1 MNASPEYVYLVW
13 TGYEDVE
20 AVFRHPEDAER
31 CVCVCVCVCDYI
43 RDHPTYRGKLR
54 TRSDFSIIRM
64 ELK

>member
-1 MNASPEYVYLVW
+1 MTASPEYVYLVW

-31 CVCVCVCVCDYI
+31 CVTDYI
-43 RDHPTYRGKLR
+43 RDHPTYMGKLR